1 MKKDVFCHILII
13 GCIWIGGGTGPLA
26 FPLATPMVT
35 NALNRRPCLFL
46 DNTYFIPGSFLR
58 AVSSEERLLIM
69 KKYRKGQREPV
80 AVQRIRN
87 YDDIKKISKQAGV
100 RAIERCQKRLEKE
113 EQLNGK
119 SLENAVL
126 GVGVQEKLNKH
137 EVDNLIDQQNSAKA
151 VFWSRHK
158 F

>member
-1 MKKDVFCHILII
+1 
-13 GCIWIGGGTGPLA
+13 
-26 FPLATPMVT
+26 
-35 NALNRRPCLFL
+35 
-46 DNTYFIPGSFLR
+46 
-58 AVSSEERLLIM
+58 M

-80 AVQRIRN
+80 GVQRIRN

-137 EVDNLIDQQNSAKA
+137 EVDDLMDQQNSAKA

>member
-1 MKKDVFCHILII
+1 
-13 GCIWIGGGTGPLA
+13 
-26 FPLATPMVT
+26 MVINT
-35 NALNRRPCLFL
+35 LTKRPCLVL
-46 DNTYFIPGSFLR
+46 DTTCFIPGSFLR
-58 AVSSEERLLIM
+58 AVSSEERLLMM

-80 AVQRIRN
+80 GVQRIGN
-87 YDDIKKISKQAGV
+87 NDDIKKISKQAGV

-119 SLENAVL
+119 SSEIAVL
-126 GVGVQEKLNKH
+126 GVRVKEKLTKH
-137 EVDNLIDQQNSAKA
+137 EVGDLMDHQNSAKA